1 LWPHLALLEAYASFY
16 TSPQESSDQLAD
28 TLRFLRTTPG
38 VADVAVTSI
47 QPLFESAATR
57 PYTLWVPQT
66 GAGGVSDVSS
76 RLVTS
81 NYFDVMG
88 LDLVEG
94 AWPDAATWDQDGP
107 VALVS
112 ESAARAWWP
121 DRSAVGQLLVS
132 SSAATPRVV
141 VGVVRDA
148 RYAALD
154 REPIRDIYVPNPIQ
168 LQTYGVI
175 FLVRTEPPVDDVM
188 PGLLRALSAH
198 RMRVAQALSFN
209 DALFK
214 SVRHRA
220 LPAWLFGLLGGSG
233 LVILGAGILGMLAMS
248 VSQRTREIGIRL
260 ALGSTS
266 AGLVR
271 LMVGEQVRPVLLGLA
286 AGAALALW
294 SVRFLESQLYGVSA
308 WDPGVWTS
316 VAAVILA
323 TALAGSLIPS
333 VRSARVNPVTAL
345 RSE

>member
-1 LWPHLALLEAYASFY
+1 
-16 TSPQESSDQLAD
+16 
-28 TLRFLRTTPG
+28 
-38 VADVAVTSI
+38 
-47 QPLFESAATR
+47 
-57 PYTLWVPQT
+57 
-66 GAGGVSDVSS
+66 
-76 RLVTS
+76 
-81 NYFDVMG
+81 
-88 LDLVEG
+88 
-94 AWPDAATWDQDGP
+94 
-107 VALVS
+107 
-112 ESAARAWWP
+112 
-121 DRSAVGQLLVS
+121 
-132 SSAATPRVV
+132 
-141 VGVVRDA
+141 
-148 RYAALD
+148 
-154 REPIRDIYVPNPIQ
+154 
-168 LQTYGVI
+168 
-175 FLVRTEPPVDDVM
+175 
-188 PGLLRALSAH
+188 
-198 RMRVAQALSFN
+198 MRVAQALSFN

>member
-1 LWPHLALLEAYASFY
+1 
-16 TSPQESSDQLAD
+16 
-28 TLRFLRTTPG
+28 
-38 VADVAVTSI
+38 
-47 QPLFESAATR
+47 
-57 PYTLWVPQT
+57 
-66 GAGGVSDVSS
+66 VSDVSS

-248 VSQRTREIGIRL
+248 VSQRTREMGIRL

-271 LMVGEQVRPVLLGLA
+271 LMVGDQVRPVLLGLA